1 VERQDH
7 QSDDLTTKLR
17 KIAHDLS
24 TPLGVIRMAT
34 HFLRSGQIEAEKR
47 ERYVQMINMNLDKIE
62 EILKQLRTITDPG
75 RESLSGPFERE
86 QNT

>member
-1 VERQDH
+1 
-7 QSDDLTTKLR
+7 
-17 KIAHDLS
+17 
-24 TPLGVIRMAT
+24 
-34 HFLRSGQIEAEKR
+34 
-47 ERYVQMINMNLDKIE
+47 MNLDKIE